1 MQYDD
6 APASKINIGNTNI
19 GKKPLEYNQ
28 TSGHYLSKLRKFY
41 SYSGRN
47 QLVIIIRH
55 IFCPFFKSKS
65 HPSAVSYDKRCA
77 TQGVYVT
84 YPWAHHYVSVYLLT
98 MILHFKQFVSQ
109 IYLVSGIFHKPPLE
123 KQTIGITP

>member
-55 IFCPFFKSKS
+55 FFFAHLLSQNRIQVQCRMIS
-65 HPSAVSYDKRCA
+65 GAPH
-77 TQGVYVT
+77 GVYVT

-98 MILHFKQFVSQ
+98 MILHFKQFVSH